1 MTAEEGR
8 GRRGHN
14 EQVISNG
21 GRGNPRGARQG
32 DREAK
37 SEGWS
42 VGSDE
47 ASDEETEDEGMPAGE
62 QEGSEVMQKASP
74 WGMQE
79 SGEVGIRVDARAGG
93 NDGRKAPSATANK
106 AETQGRHGP

>member
-1 MTAEEGR
+1 MRGGASGRRDPREEGR
-8 GRRGHN
+8 IGTG
-14 EQVISNG
+14 E
-21 GRGNPRGARQG
+21 GA
-32 DREAK
+32 E

-42 VGSDE
+42 GKSDD
-47 ASDEETEDEGMPAGE
+47 ASDAETEEDRIPAGE
-62 QEGSEVMQKASP
+62 QGWGYDTLTASP

-79 SGEVGIRVDARAGG
+79 SGEVGIRVDARAGR